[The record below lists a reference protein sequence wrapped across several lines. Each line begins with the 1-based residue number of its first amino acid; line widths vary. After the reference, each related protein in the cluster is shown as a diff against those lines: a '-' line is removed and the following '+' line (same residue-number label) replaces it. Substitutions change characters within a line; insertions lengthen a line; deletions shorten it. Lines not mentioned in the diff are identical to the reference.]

1 VEKCFSACLHGQGV
15 GLQLLRLLLCLLTL
29 EGFAGGRLL
38 GIRVSKDFFVSM
50 ESSLGFLFSKSP
62 VRISYL

>member
-1 VEKCFSACLHGQGV
+1 MVRGGTSTSSSSSLSSDFG
-15 GLQLLRLLLCLLTL
+15 
-29 EGFAGGRLL
+29 GFAGGRLL
-38 GIRVSKDFFVSM
+38 GIRVSKDFFVRM